1 MSDKYTWGYRKKGE
15 RMIILV
21 KLSLKDDTLNSRTK
35 TIEEVDYIF
44 HHDNILKTEII
55 DVKEE
60 V

>member
-1 MSDKYTWGYRKKGE
+1 
-15 RMIILV
+15 MIILV

-44 HHDNILKTEII
+44 NHDNILKTEII